1 MADGV
6 YVLAAKDGY
15 GVIYLSRHS
24 KYSRSTGEIAWDAY
38 HSLGNRRVLK
48 LPNILVKAGEWGRF
62 KKPAIQENRFLTRP
76 NQSKKFI

>member
-15 GVIYLSRHS
+15 GAIYLSRHS
-24 KYSRSTGEIAWDAY
+24 KHSRPTGEIAWDAY

-48 LPNILVKAGEWGRF
+48 LPNILVKAGEWGEVQETSHTGEQIPH
-62 KKPAIQENRFLTRP
+62 KTKPI
-76 NQSKKFI
+76 